1 MYYRQVSAFFSIAVG
16 SVLCACGSSELENK
30 GSLPLSFY
38 PSKQQN
44 LVSNQSG
51 AYVPSSRLIG
61 DWSSAQAVICSM
73 YPKSYTYQPI
83 RYPLLLSYKA
93 LNLETLPSLCKPSEG
108 REELINLHL
117 SDLCCF
123 FSVSK
128 GTVPA
133 QS

>member
-1 MYYRQVSAFFSIAVG
+1 M
-16 SVLCACGSSELENK
+16 CACGSSELEKK
-30 GSLPLSFY
+30 GSLSLSFF

-51 AYVPSSRLIG
+51 ACVTSSRLIG
-61 DWSSAQAVICSM
+61 DWSLTQAVICST
-73 YPKSYTYQPI
+73 YQKSYTYQPV
-83 RYPLLLSYKA
+83 RYHLLLSYKA
-93 LNLETLPSLCKPSEG
+93 LNLETLSLPGKPSEG

-117 SDLCCF
+117 SDLSCC

-128 GTVPA
+128 GVAPA